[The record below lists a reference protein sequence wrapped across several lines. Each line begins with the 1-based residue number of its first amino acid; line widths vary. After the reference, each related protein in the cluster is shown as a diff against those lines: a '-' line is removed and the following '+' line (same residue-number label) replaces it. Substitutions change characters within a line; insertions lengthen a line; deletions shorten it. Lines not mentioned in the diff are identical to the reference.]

1 MKCESGLVRFTHRF
15 LYRIRLQEEK
25 NAHVLMS
32 CVCRIS
38 ILNES
43 ELHRLTATEQTNAL
57 MKSTNETQLYFPDG
71 NAELE
76 ALPGDISIVY
86 SIRPIQTNAYF
97 VHPCKRVPLLIWFL
111 IESDTQLW
119 QEKNFHDPLMLI
131 SHINW

>member
-1 MKCESGLVRFTHRF
+1 MVKCESGLVRFTHRL

-57 MKSTNETQLYFPDG
+57 MKSTNETKLYFPDG

-97 VHPCKRVPLLIWFL
+97 VHPCKRAPFLIWFL
-111 IESDTQLW
+111 IESDTQL
-119 QEKNFHDPLMLI
+119 
-131 SHINW
+131 